1 MTVGK
6 VRSAFDRYVIMLPID
21 YIIPQRE
28 VSPLVRRSSVYKQ
41 IAASIEHIGLIEPIA
56 VYPNAPNEYLLL
68 DGHLRLDILKHANV
82 TEIRA
87 ILSIDD
93 EAYTYN
99 KRVNHA
105 PPIAQH
111 FMILKAIAN
120 GVDEQSI
127 AAALNLD
134 VASIRRKRDML
145 EGICPEAVEVLR
157 NTHVPA
163 DTFAVLKKMRA
174 VRQIEAAEHM
184 IAAKTYSARFA
195 KSLLAVTRPELLA
208 GGQPSTDKD
217 QPNQAAVA
225 MLEEESES
233 LVRDLKAVE
242 TSYGTDM
249 LSLTVFCGYAER
261 LLNNS
266 RIEKYLMKNHAAIL
280 GTLRSLLDE
289 AKPAGSVR
297 TKENLSIRTSA

>member
-1 MTVGK
+1 MGGK
-6 VRSAFDRYVIMLPID
+6 VRNDFDRYVVMLPTGC
-21 YIIPQRE
+21 IIPQRD
-28 VSPLVRRSSVYKQ
+28 VTPIVRRSSVYKQ

-56 VYPNAPNEYLLL
+56 VYPKSPNEYILL
-68 DGHLRLDILKHANV
+68 DGHLRLDILKHLNA

-87 ILSIDD
+87 ILSTDD

-127 AAALNLD
+127 ATALNLD
-134 VASIRRKRDML
+134 VVSIRRKRDML
-145 EGICPEAVEVLR
+145 EGICPEAVDLLR
-157 NTHVPA
+157 NIHVPA

-174 VRQIEAAEHM
+174 IRQIEAAEHM
-184 IAAKTYSARFA
+184 IAARTYSARFA
-195 KSLLAVTRPELLA
+195 KSLLAVTRPELLL
-208 GGQPSTDKD
+208 GGQNGTGKD
-217 QPNQAAVA
+217 QPNEAAIA

-242 TSYGTDM
+242 ASYGTDM
-249 LSLTVFCGYAER
+249 LTLTVFCGYAER
-261 LLNNS
+261 LLNNA
-266 RIEKYLMKNHAAIL
+266 RIEKYLMKNHGGIL
-280 GTLRSLLDE
+280 ATLRSLLHE
-289 AKPAGSVR
+289 AQPAGSVR
-297 TKENLSIRTSA
+297 TN

>member
-1 MTVGK
+1 MGVK
-6 VRSAFDRYVIMLPID
+6 VRSAFDRCEVMLPTE
-21 YIIPQRE
+21 YIIPQRD
-28 VSPLVRRSSVYKQ
+28 VSPVVRRSSVYKQ
-41 IAASIEHIGLIEPIA
+41 IAASIEHIGLIEPVA
-56 VYPNAPNEYLLL
+56 VYPKSPNAYLLL
-68 DGHLRLDILKHANV
+68 DGHLRLDILKHANA
-82 TEIRA
+82 TEVRA
-87 ILSIDD
+87 ILATDD

-134 VASIRRKRDML
+134 VVSIRRKRDML
-145 EGICPEAVEVLR
+145 EGICPEAVELLR
-157 NTHVPA
+157 NSHVPA
-163 DTFAVLKKMRA
+163 DSFAVLKKMRA
-174 VRQIEAAEHM
+174 IRQIEAAEHM

-195 KSLLAVTRPELLA
+195 KSLLAVTRPELLV
-208 GGQPSTDKD
+208 GNQYGSDKH
-217 QPNQAAVA
+217 QPNQAAIA

-249 LSLTVFCGYAER
+249 LTLTVFCGYAER
-261 LLNNS
+261 LLNNG
-266 RIEKYLMKNHAAIL
+266 RIEKYLLKNHGAIL
-280 GTLRSLLDE
+280 TTLRSLLDE
-289 AKPAGSVR
+289 AKPAGAVR
-297 TKENLSIRTSA
+297 TKEASSIRSSA